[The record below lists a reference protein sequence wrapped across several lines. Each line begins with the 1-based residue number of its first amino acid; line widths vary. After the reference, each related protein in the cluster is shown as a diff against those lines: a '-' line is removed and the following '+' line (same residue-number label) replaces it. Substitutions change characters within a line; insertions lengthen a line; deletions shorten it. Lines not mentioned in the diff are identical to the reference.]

1 MAEKHTLDTDS
12 LDPFIR
18 KRYYEDEKYRIE
30 IDLFSSDSGFSF
42 VVGMRVKEPH
52 PEGAFPQKR
61 ITLEQHDDDGHDGV
75 HVQIHYH
82 AIDNAM
88 KIGRIYVILDID
100 DDTDL
105 LNTAEGF
112 VYTLYEV
119 FLASGPELAAI
130 SEKIFNVPRLADIQD
145 KKIILT
151 SKMRASLAQNMI
163 QIKDQTK
170 GEVRNIMPKDFA
182 ALLRSR
188 AELVPLLGGIV
199 SE

>member
-1 MAEKHTLDTDS
+1 MTERPTLDVNS
-12 LDPFIR
+12 LDPYIKAR
-18 KRYYEDEKYRIE
+18 NYEDDKYQIM
-30 IDLFSSDSGFSF
+30 IDLFSSATGFSF

-52 PEGAFPQKR
+52 TEGAFPQKR
-61 ITLEQHDDDGHDGV
+61 ITLEQHDGGGHEGV
-75 HVQIHYH
+75 HIQIHYH

-88 KIGRIYVILDID
+88 KIGRIYVTLDID

-112 VYTLYEV
+112 VYTLYEI
-119 FLASGPELAAI
+119 FLASGIEFAAI
-130 SEKIFNVPRLADIQD
+130 SEHIFNVPNLADIQE

-151 SKMRASLAQNMI
+151 TKMRDSLAQNMI
-163 QIKDQTK
+163 QIKDQAK

-182 ALLRSR
+182 ALLEDR

-199 SE
+199 E